1 VIVWGGGEDPA
12 FWQRFRAGWREALEG
27 AVAHQAAAGAAGDAP
42 LEDLRRTH
50 RAQARAEPGGV
61 HPTWWVRALK
71 DESPAVRRVVSA
83 RAGPEL
89 QPILQHGLGLGPA
102 ELESKR
108 PTHPDALRWV
118 LGLWDERVVGD
129 LREGPDEPRVV
140 IALSRLTLRELV
152 TLAEAAGLAKLAL
165 AGDAPAR
172 LRSRLRY
179 LFVAF
184 QRGWGQA
191 SPTLR
196 SWARNDYL
204 HFMEGRTRKQ
214 DQPWCRLG
222 LITLGRL
229 LAGVEPYRARWA
241 LQHLPY
247 AIARMIRP
255 AIKDPGTTVAAS
267 EAQVLRT
274 AWNRLAVEGR
284 IPLSPQEVAHEH

>member
-1 VIVWGGGEDPA
+1 
-12 FWQRFRAGWREALEG
+12 
-27 AVAHQAAAGAAGDAP
+27 
-42 LEDLRRTH
+42 LRRTH
-50 RAQARAEPGGV
+50 RAQARADLGDV

-71 DESPAVRRVVSA
+71 DESPAVQRVVTA
-83 RAGPEL
+83 RAGAEL
-89 QPILQHGLGLGPA
+89 RPILERGLGLGPA
-102 ELESKR
+102 ELESGR
-108 PTHPDALRWV
+108 PSQPDALRWV
-118 LGLWDERVVGD
+118 QGLWDERIVGD
-129 LREGPDEPRVV
+129 LRDCPDEPRVV
-140 IALSRLTLRELV
+140 IALSRLTLRELI

-196 SWARNDYL
+196 SWARNDFL
-204 HFMEGRTRKQ
+204 HFVEGRTRKE
-214 DQPWCRLG
+214 DQPWSRFG

-241 LQHLPY
+241 VQHLPY

-255 AIKDPGTTVAAS
+255 AIKDPGTSVAAS
-267 EAQVLRT
+267 ESQVLRT
-274 AWNRLAVEGR
+274 AWDRLAVEGR